1 MASRPEVALQDGRL
15 TIVAERYRLTVDRP
29 DRPYAGV
36 ADADGRVWADL
47 LLIGNVATLDGPDD
61 WFELGPPTIDGAT
74 VRWPARSARWTD
86 AALVLEPADHQVRLW
101 LEVDGAGAL
110 TDVEL
115 FAGWMSARPRMGTGR
130 FESGRRFASIV
141 PGGPDDPARVWSP
154 ASEVAGVGVVGGSP
168 PGRGRW
174 FFTPGALA
182 FAVAQGRGSA
192 PLEQPAGPWLGIG
205 LDADLDTNA
214 GFTSFE
220 YVPGDGSFGLRLR
233 YEGHTRID
241 GPWRSPAVILA
252 PGLAEA
258 YGAIGAVTRARR
270 GRAPS
275 VAVATS
281 RPAWWLEPMFCGWG
295 AQVAAAAVEAN
306 PPGALAR
313 QDRYDPWLATLA
325 DAGIVP
331 GTVVIDDKW
340 QHTYGANEPDTAK
353 WPDLRGWIDE
363 RHANGQRVLLWWK
376 AWDHEG
382 LPHEACVV
390 NEAGIPVAADPTSP
404 VYESVLRASVRSML
418 GDGPA
423 ELGADGLKIDF
434 TAQTP
439 SGASLKTAAERAG
452 RTGPW
457 GVALLHRLL
466 AIVAGEARRVRPDAL
481 LITHTPDPLF
491 HDVTSMLRLND
502 LLRLDDPEPLQP
514 VVAQAHHRAR
524 LARAVTGDIPIDTDD
539 WAMPSKAEWLAWQ
552 RAKVEVGVPALYHVD
567 RVAGETIDRADLAVV
582 REAWSDYRR
591 RLGLPDRS
599 GTPAARSGVRS

>member
-1 MASRPEVALQDGRL
+1 M
-15 TIVAERYRLTVDRP
+15 
-29 DRPYAGV
+29 
-36 ADADGRVWADL
+36 
-47 LLIGNVATLDGPDD
+47 
-61 WFELGPPTIDGAT
+61 
-74 VRWPARSARWTD
+74 
-86 AALVLEPADHQVRLW
+86 
-101 LEVDGAGAL
+101 
-110 TDVEL
+110 
-115 FAGWMSARPRMGTGR
+115 
-130 FESGRRFASIV
+130 
-141 PGGPDDPARVWSP
+141 
-154 ASEVAGVGVVGGSP
+154 VGGSP

-295 AQVAAAAVEAN
+295 AQVAAAAVEAS

-340 QHTYGANEPDTAK
+340 QRTYGANEPDTAK

-404 VYESVLRASVRSML
+404 VYESVLRASSGRCWAMARLSS
-418 GDGPA
+418 A
-423 ELGADGLKIDF
+423 ADGLKIDF

-567 RVAGETIDRADLAVV
+567 RVAGETIDRGGSRGGARGVV
-582 REAWSDYRR
+582 RLSATARPPGPVGHTRGALRGTVVMRPQDAARAAAERPSPTTTDARGPVHADVPTARR
-591 RLGLPDRS
+591 RRRGRRWSAWRS
-599 GTPAARSGVRS
+599 RATHPGARRGRHEARCGRRRPGRVGPRVPRRPGAS

>member
-275 VAVATS
+275 VATATS

-295 AQVAAAAVEAN
+295 AQVAAAAVEAS

-376 AWDHEG
+376 ALGSRRPAARGVRRERSRHPCRRRPDLAG
-382 LPHEACVV
+382 LRVGPA
-390 NEAGIPVAADPTSP
+390 
-404 VYESVLRASVRSML
+404 ASVRSHA

-439 SGASLKTAAERAG
+439 SGASRRRRPSVPDGPGPGASSCS
-452 RTGPW
+452 TGCWPSSP
-457 GVALLHRLL
+457 
-466 AIVAGEARRVRPDAL
+466 ARRVA
-481 LITHTPDPLF
+481 
-491 HDVTSMLRLND
+491 S
-502 LLRLDDPEPLQP
+502 
-514 VVAQAHHRAR
+514 AR
-524 LARAVTGDIPIDTDD
+524 
-539 WAMPSKAEWLAWQ
+539 MPC
-552 RAKVEVGVPALYHVD
+552 
-567 RVAGETIDRADLAVV
+567 
-582 REAWSDYRR
+582 
-591 RLGLPDRS
+591 
-599 GTPAARSGVRS
+599 